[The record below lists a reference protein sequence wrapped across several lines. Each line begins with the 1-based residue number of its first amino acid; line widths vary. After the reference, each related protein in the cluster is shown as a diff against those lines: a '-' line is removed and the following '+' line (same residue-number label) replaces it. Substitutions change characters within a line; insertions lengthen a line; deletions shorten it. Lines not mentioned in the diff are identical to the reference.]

1 MRARSSRPD
10 EIERVRR
17 ELEQW
22 RRRRGRGRRIPE
34 PLWKAVVKLAR
45 EHGVSKT
52 RHALRLDYYSIKKRL
67 DSAVPTSSAI
77 TSPVVSGAGSEGR
90 FVELP
95 LGAMPAPPTC
105 VLEVED
111 GRGARLRLE
120 LQGLGA
126 GELAGVVRS
135 AWGEAR

>member
-1 MRARSSRPD
+1 MRARSSRAD
-10 EIERVRR
+10 EVERVRR
-17 ELEQW
+17 QLEQW
-22 RRRRGRGRRIPE
+22 RRRRDRGRRIPE

-45 EHGVSKT
+45 GHGVSKT
-52 RHALRLDYYSIKKRL
+52 ALALRLDYYAIKKRL
-67 DSAVPTSSAI
+67 EAAEPTSPAI
-77 TSPVVSGAGSEGR
+77 MSRAPGAGVSGGR

-95 LGAMPAPPTC
+95 LRAMPTPPAC

-135 AWGEAR
+135 VWSEPR